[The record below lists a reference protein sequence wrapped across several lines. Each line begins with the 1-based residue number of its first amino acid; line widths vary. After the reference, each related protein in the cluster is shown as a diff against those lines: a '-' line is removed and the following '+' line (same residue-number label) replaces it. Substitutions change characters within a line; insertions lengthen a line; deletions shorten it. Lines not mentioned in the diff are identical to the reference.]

1 MNKKAIT
8 PITIFFFYLGFLLV
22 WIMFAGAIIREQGQI
37 AIVNNHLTG
46 IEAMLFSNLNL
57 IVFMMSIIFLF
68 SAMYISNNQQ

>member
-8 PITIFFFYLGFLLV
+8 PITLFFWYIGFLIV
-22 WIMFAGAIIREQGQI
+22 WVMFAGAIIREQGQI

-46 IEAMLFSNLNL
+46 IEAMLFSNINL
-57 IVFMMSIIFLF
+57 IVFIMSIIFLF